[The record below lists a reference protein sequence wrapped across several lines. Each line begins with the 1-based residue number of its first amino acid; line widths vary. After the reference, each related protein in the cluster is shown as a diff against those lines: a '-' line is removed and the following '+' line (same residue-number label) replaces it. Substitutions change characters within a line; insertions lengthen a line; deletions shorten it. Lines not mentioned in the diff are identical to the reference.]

1 MFKRIIVV
9 LFICASTFINRVD
22 AQVVLG
28 LESVVHADSMLY
40 GENMT
45 IDLVV
50 VNKGS
55 NCDSLQTYI
64 VGQTQYQIDFI
75 SNADSIGID
84 SVVYYW
90 YVYDLNGNLN
100 HQSFNSSASVVLP
113 PSPNLD
119 TILACLYI
127 EDFNNSLPHCN
138 ICDTLVWDGT
148 HWIKTITLID
158 SGPFT
163 YPINLNFA
171 SQSLNNPNLTLVPIY
186 LPLTIYPHFGF
197 TTGDSINL
205 SIQFINVNSQSF
217 LQTGGGVVI
226 IWPSSVGPITAD
238 TSFTP
243 IYITNT
249 NTSIVEEL
257 VNEKLNGKIIDIL
270 GREIYDY
277 NNLPK
282 GSIYIRNGKK
292 FIIQKD

>member
-1 MFKRIIVV
+1 MFKRLIVV

-22 AQVVLG
+22 AQVILA
-28 LESVVHADSMLY
+28 LESVVHADTMLY

-64 VGQTQYQIDFI
+64 VAQTQYQIDFI

-84 SVVYYW
+84 SVEYSWEIYS
-90 YVYDLNGNLN
+90 LNYNLI
-100 HQSFNSSASVVLP
+100 HQSFNASASVVLP
-113 PSPNLD
+113 SPYSD

-127 EDFNNSLPHCN
+127 KDINDSLPYCN
-138 ICDTLVWDGT
+138 ICDTLIWDGT
-148 HWIKTITLID
+148 HWIKTITHID

-171 SQSLNNPNLTLVPIY
+171 SKSFNNLNLTFVPIY
-186 LPLTIYPHFGF
+186 LPVTFYPPFGF

-205 SIQFINVNSQSF
+205 SVQFINVNPQSF

-249 NTSIVEEL
+249 NTSIIEEL
-257 VNEKLNGKIIDIL
+257 ENEKLTGKIIDVL
-270 GREIYDY
+270 GREIDDY

-292 FIIQKD
+292 FIIPKD

>member
-1 MFKRIIVV
+1 MSLSVKILVRGVLELIV
-9 LFICASTFINRVD
+9 
-22 AQVVLG
+22 
-28 LESVVHADSMLY
+28 SVYCFCKIA
-40 GENMT
+40 
-45 IDLVV
+45 
-50 VNKGS
+50 K
-55 NCDSLQTYI
+55 
-64 VGQTQYQIDFI
+64 
-75 SNADSIGID
+75 
-84 SVVYYW
+84 
-90 YVYDLNGNLN
+90 
-100 HQSFNSSASVVLP
+100 SF
-113 PSPNLD
+113 
-119 TILACLYI
+119 
-127 EDFNNSLPHCN
+127 F
-138 ICDTLVWDGT
+138 VW
-148 HWIKTITLID
+148 L
-158 SGPFT
+158 S
-163 YPINLNFA
+163 INLNFA